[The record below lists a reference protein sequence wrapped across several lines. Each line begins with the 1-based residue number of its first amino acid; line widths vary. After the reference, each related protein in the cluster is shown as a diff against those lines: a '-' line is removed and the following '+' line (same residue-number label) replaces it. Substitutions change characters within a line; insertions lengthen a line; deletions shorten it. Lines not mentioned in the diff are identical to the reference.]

1 MCEIEAV
8 EKDSFRNLPNL
19 IKINLSSN
27 NLKEL
32 MQGSIQDC
40 NSLSEIDLH
49 DNKLGLFPVEV
60 IRMTETSSSIPSF
73 ATTTCL
79 DFLKNVPNL
88 MILNLSHCKLKVI
101 RQDAFR
107 YCPHLAYLD
116 LSNNELQLIEFGAL
130 KNLSECNVRANPHLK
145 EIDYMTQIS
154 AKLFSYDEKNS
165 NFLILYELIWLGFV
179 IIMKKF

>member
-1 MCEIEAV
+1 
-8 EKDSFRNLPNL
+8 
-19 IKINLSSN
+19 
-27 NLKEL
+27 
-32 MQGSIQDC
+32 
-40 NSLSEIDLH
+40 
-49 DNKLGLFPVEV
+49 
-60 IRMTETSSSIPSF
+60 
-73 ATTTCL
+73 
-79 DFLKNVPNL
+79 

-154 AKLFSYDEKNS
+154 AKLFSYDEKSVRIVEPKVKSVENLL
-165 NFLILYELIWLGFV
+165 NFFYNQKIKMVLKFYKSHKNDRFCHVDLVFKSVNPIVGKEFFV
-179 IIMKKF
+179 KIDFNQTITKVSLFEIYLL